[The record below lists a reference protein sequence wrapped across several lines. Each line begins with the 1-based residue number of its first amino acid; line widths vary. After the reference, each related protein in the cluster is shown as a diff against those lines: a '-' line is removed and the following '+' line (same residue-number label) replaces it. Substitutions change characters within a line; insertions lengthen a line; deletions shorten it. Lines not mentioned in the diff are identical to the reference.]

1 MFYNKVN
8 GGYKMAGIQRQY
20 DLLCDFYKV
29 MKFLSDTYNI
39 ETLNGYLLPQFFEHS
54 HFHPWF
60 NYKYTHMIGLWEDK
74 NELVGIACY
83 EMDIGD
89 CFISIKKGYENLLPE
104 MISYS
109 ENNLFKKENDKKV
122 LSIWVTDK
130 ENEKIKLLE
139 KAGYQK
145 IHSEPVAVF
154 PYEKPFP
161 ERDLPKGFSVL
172 SLEDECDLGKIHDC
186 IWYGFDHGPDPDP
199 EEFDERTMTKNGPN
213 FRKDITTIIKAPNG
227 KYVCF
232 AGMYMDEQN
241 KYAYLEPLATVPV
254 CLRFAALWRIGI
266 RNVMRNWR

>member
-1 MFYNKVN
+1 M
-8 GGYKMAGIQRQY
+8 
-20 DLLCDFYKV
+20 
-29 MKFLSDTYNI
+29 T
-39 ETLNGYLLPQFFEHS
+39 
-54 HFHPWF
+54 
-60 NYKYTHMIGLWEDK
+60 GLWEDK

-89 CFISIKKGYENLLPE
+89 CFISAKKGCENLLPE

-122 LSIWVTDK
+122 LSIWITDK

-145 IHSEPVAVF
+145 VYSEPVTIF

-161 ERDLPKGFSVL
+161 ERNLPKGFSVL
-172 SLEDECDLGKIHDC
+172 SLVDECDLGKIHDC

-213 FRKDITTIIKAPNG
+213 FRTDLTTIIKAPNG
-227 KYVCF
+227 KYVCY
-232 AGMYMDEQN
+232 AGMYVDEQN
-241 KYAYLEPLATVPV
+241 KYAYLEPLATVPEYRRMG
-254 CLRFAALWRIGI
+254 LATIALVEGMKKTKALGAKYCFGGAGEFYYSIGFEI
-266 RNVMRNWR
+266 IANRELWKKEW